1 MRGCW
6 RAIAKHVP
14 CDRPWGTRASRV
26 PMQAA
31 QADSHLELYLSP
43 VVLTAAIDD
52 SELFELLADTT
63 VCRSYGGWVRAE
75 TENAIEKYGCD
86 CDGCACGGT
95 STSAGFCLTAKMYD
109 SDIDGWNNGEYILT
123 MEDGGGWRPECTRY
137 KRWSCWAIYCVDARC
152 ALSLVTFVLEIS
164 RPNKLTCALLRR
176 RTR

>member
-1 MRGCW
+1 MRVRECVCEGGVREGDESGKKRRDLSFDGATIKARVPRCEETKPGSKMRGCW

-109 SDIDGWNNGEYILT
+109 SDIDGWNNGE
-123 MEDGGGWRPECTRY
+123 
-137 KRWSCWAIYCVDARC
+137 
-152 ALSLVTFVLEIS
+152 
-164 RPNKLTCALLRR
+164 
-176 RTR
+176 